1 MASNPTNRAMKKF
14 VGKDLL
20 TLIFNKFFEN
30 LRKVLVGQNLLT
42 WKGLQKE
49 WKRFAKNDG
58 D

>member
-30 LRKVLVGQNLLT
+30 LRKVLVG
-42 WKGLQKE
+42 
-49 WKRFAKNDG
+49 
-58 D
+58 